1 MTKTRFSSL
10 SQGAIALSLF
20 FTVLCSSHA
29 ALAQAM
35 APDSLRIVSIGGS
48 VTEIL
53 YALGLQDQIVAVDD
67 TSTFPPQA
75 LKEKPSIGYI
85 RRLNAEGV
93 LAVEPGMIISE
104 AGAGPVEAVDSL
116 KAAGIPIIFI
126 PTLYSPEG
134 IVEKI
139 EAVGAAVKAEKAA
152 EKLAANVKAD
162 LDLTAHV
169 ISRIP
174 EKERKKVLFLFSVRD
189 GRLMVGG
196 KNSHAAAIIKMAG
209 GTNLMQSI
217 EGYKMVDDEAL
228 LSNPPDVILMMK
240 SHGDAISNEDLA
252 ALPALAHSPAIKNNR
267 IIRMDG
273 MYLLGFGP
281 RTAQAVKD
289 LAKQLYPDS
298 EAIRNLSLGERQ

>member
-1 MTKTRFSSL
+1 MTKSPCLSL
-10 SQGAIALSLF
+10 SRGALALSLLF
-20 FTVLCSSHA
+20 AALCSSHA
-29 ALAQAM
+29 TPAQAM
-35 APDSLRIVSIGGS
+35 APDSSRIVSIGGS

-53 YALGLQDQIVAVDD
+53 YALGLKDQIVAVDD

-93 LAVEPGMIISE
+93 LAAEPGMIISE

-116 KAAGIPIIFI
+116 KAAGIPITFI
-126 PTLYSPEG
+126 PTSYSPEG
-134 IVEKI
+134 IIRKI
-139 EAVGAAVKAEKAA
+139 EAVGAAVRAEKAA

-162 LDLTAHV
+162 LDLTAHA
-169 ISRIP
+169 ISQIP
-174 EKERKKVLFLFSVRD
+174 DKDRTKVLFLFSVRD

-196 KNSHAAAIIKMAG
+196 KNSHAAAIIEMAG
-209 GTNLMQSI
+209 GINLMQSI

-228 LSNPPDVILMMK
+228 LTNPPDVILMMK
-240 SHGDAISNEDLA
+240 SHQGAVSNEDLA
-252 ALPALAHSPAIKNNR
+252 ALPALAHSPAIKNAR

-298 EAIRNLSLGERQ
+298 EAIRDLSLGEKQ